1 MAMLSTRPQNL
12 SHGQGTCWG
21 SSYLLLLKHPPKV
34 FITRVLI
41 EPSPPARQNIIDC
54 WLHFIFVYCNI
65 VRDCF
70 LDVGLIVRRKN
81 RAVECYLQHFFHL
94 FCLYTILTKDEC
106 SSTSKHIIII
116 ADTNWLLTTMKLT
129 MMRFIC
135 EALPFSIMFSDV
147 KLSRRWGV
155 TSSGVPVGE
164 VAARYVLDQRES
176 TVVLW

>member
-54 WLHFIFVYCNI
+54 WLHFISVYCNI

-106 SSTSKHIIII
+106 SSTSKNKIII

-129 MMRFIC
+129 MMRFSC
-135 EALPFSIMFSDV
+135 
-147 KLSRRWGV
+147 WGCYHLV
-155 TSSGVPVGE
+155 LCLVMWSYQGVE
-164 VAARYVLDQRES
+164 V
-176 TVVLW
+176 